1 MLNTTLTF
9 SKDLID
15 ELECIIME
23 PGRFMQVGIYQKDW
37 EKSKNL
43 LEKIK
48 PVSII
53 IMGNEFNNLSELRRL
68 LHDIRDLYLN
78 SMKIRE
84 PLIAIDQ
91 EGGNVVRLKE
101 LSYSPGNFA
110 LSRLNNTNFSYY
122 SGMITGYELKELGFH
137 WDLAPVVDVM
147 NNSDNYIVMER
158 SFGSDVLKVAEYAS
172 LFTKGLQEYGIS
184 ATGKHFPG
192 HGSVLEDSHSYL
204 PIDKRSKFSIENTMY
219 PFIKIMNDG
228 IKSIMMSHIIY
239 EAFDNNKPASLS
251 EKWYQYVRKF
261 LGYNG
266 VIITDSL
273 DMKAIS
279 NNFTPE
285 EIAHDAFTGGADI
298 LECVDPDLALEIHEY
313 LMKVE
318 NENKNRIERIES
330 LYLNPTSNVRPPSEI
345 MEWISVSAPMWFR
358 KVILDKNKNIAVV
371 NLLPYK
377 YINDV
382 IEDIKGKL
390 AELGLS
396 IKDDLSKAD
405 QLIIIGKNLHIT
417 GKQSQIY
424 EICNGK
430 RCIYINT
437 GVPVDIG
444 LINDPIGYISAGGEK
459 EENILASI
467 YSALGFY
474 L

>member
-1 MLNTTLTF
+1 
-9 SKDLID
+9 
-15 ELECIIME
+15 ME
-23 PGRFMQVGIYQKDW
+23 SGRFMQVGIYRDDW
-37 EKSKNL
+37 EKSKNF

-53 IMGNEFNNLSELRRL
+53 IMGNEFNDLSELRKL
-68 LHDIRDLYLN
+68 LHDIRDLYVN
-78 SMKIRE
+78 NMKIRE

-91 EGGNVVRLKE
+91 EGGNVVRLRD

-110 LSRLNNTNFSYY
+110 LSRLDNPNFSYY

-172 LFTKGLQEYGIS
+172 LFSRGLQEYGIS

-192 HGSVLEDSHSYL
+192 HGSVIDDSHLYL
-204 PIDKRSKFSIENTMY
+204 PIDKRSKLSIENTMY

-239 EAFDNNKPASLS
+239 EVFDNNRPASLS

-261 LGYNG
+261 LRYNG

-285 EIAHDAFTGGADI
+285 EIAHDAFMGGADI
-298 LECVDPDLALEIHEY
+298 LECVDPDLAIEIHEC
-313 LMKVE
+313 LMKLK
-318 NENKNRIERIES
+318 NENGNKMERVES
-330 LYLNPTSNVRPPSEI
+330 LYLNSVSNVKPPNDI
-345 MEWISVSAPMWFR
+345 MEWISASSPVWLR
-358 KVILDKNKNIAVV
+358 KVILDKNKVISIV

-377 YINDV
+377 YVNKIIDN
-382 IEDIKGKL
+382 IKCKL
-390 AELGLS
+390 ANLGLN
-396 IKDDLSKAD
+396 ITDDFNNTD
-405 QLIIIGKNLHIT
+405 QIIIIGKNLHIS
-417 GKQSQIY
+417 GENSQIY

-430 RCIYINT
+430 RCTYINT
-437 GVPVDIG
+437 GVPVDTG
-444 LINDPIGYISAGGEK
+444 LIKEPIGYISAGGEK

-467 YSALGFY
+467 YSVLGFY